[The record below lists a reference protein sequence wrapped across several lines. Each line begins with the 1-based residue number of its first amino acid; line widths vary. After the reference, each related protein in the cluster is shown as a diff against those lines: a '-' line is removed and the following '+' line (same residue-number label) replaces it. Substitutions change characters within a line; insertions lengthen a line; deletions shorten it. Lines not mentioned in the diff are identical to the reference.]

1 MRFGWL
7 SDLSVARGG
16 GRRPWVVAGLI
27 ALAASYPALVLAR
40 NPVELVA
47 AVALAQAA
55 INAVLAPLF
64 AIIADLFRDHKL
76 SGWLKAV
83 WVFFLL
89 FLPILTALV
98 YLVARGEGMTERS
111 NKAARDAEKAA
122 ADTLLCC
129 VSRAADDRLELDL

>member
-1 MRFGWL
+1 MSFWESL
-7 SDLSVARGG
+7 SWMLWATVFIGYLFA
-16 GRRPWVVAGLI
+16 
-27 ALAASYPALVLAR
+27 
-40 NPVELVA
+40 
-47 AVALAQAA
+47 
-55 INAVLAPLF
+55 LF

-76 SGWLKAV
+76 NGWLKAV

-122 ADTLLCC
+122 ESYIREVAGKSPSEEIAAAAALLEAGAI
-129 VSRAADDRLELDL
+129 SEDEFAALKLKVLS

>member
-1 MRFGWL
+1 MSFWESLGWML
-7 SDLSVARGG
+7 WATVFIGYLFA
-16 GRRPWVVAGLI
+16 
-27 ALAASYPALVLAR
+27 
-40 NPVELVA
+40 
-47 AVALAQAA
+47 
-55 INAVLAPLF
+55 LF

-98 YLVARGEGMTERS
+98 YLVARSEGMTERS

-122 ADTLLCC
+122 ESYIREVAGKSPSEEIAAAAALLEAGAI
-129 VSRAADDRLELDL
+129 SEDEFAALKLKVLS

>member
-1 MRFGWL
+1 MSFWESLGWML
-7 SDLSVARGG
+7 WATVFIGYLFA
-16 GRRPWVVAGLI
+16 
-27 ALAASYPALVLAR
+27 
-40 NPVELVA
+40 
-47 AVALAQAA
+47 
-55 INAVLAPLF
+55 LF

-111 NKAARDAEKAA
+111 NKAAPGRTPEE
-122 ADTLLCC
+122 
-129 VSRAADDRLELDL
+129 RAARRDYFRGPRGHEF